1 MNAVPTT
8 WLAGGLGA
16 LAAVLLAVGL
26 VVYLRHRQSLDY
38 LLRKIA
44 WQQLKDVVIPD
55 DVDGEIHLDLALL
68 TPRGILVLEIRRATG
83 TLFWGEQL
91 ERWTVLDGARR
102 KVIDNPLPGM
112 RARRHAVH
120 ALTPRVPVDGRV
132 LLVGPVQISGEN
144 PPGVVLQSELL
155 AEFPARGR
163 TPPPDSLREAW
174 ATLRAAS
181 RPI

>member
-1 MNAVPTT
+1 MPST
-8 WLAGGLGA
+8 WLAAGLGA

-26 VVYLRHRQSLDY
+26 VVYLRRRQSLEY

-44 WQQLKDVVIPD
+44 WKQLTDVVIPD

-68 TPRGILVLEIRRATG
+68 TPRGILVLEIRRAAG

-120 ALTPRVPVDGRV
+120 ALAPRVPVDGRV
-132 LLVGPVQISGEN
+132 LFIGPVQISGDN

-163 TPPPDSLREAW
+163 TPPPDALREAW
-174 ATLRAAS
+174 DALRAAS